1 RSSVSLESERGRSC
15 ATPSPTCGRRS
26 TGRAAAMRLTP
37 RFAAKPYRRCA
48 TATMAPGSTAARVS
62 PSQGGAHMFTTIIW
76 ATDGSENAD
85 RALVLAKELAQ
96 ESGCALVAVHSKE
109 LLTGRVG
116 GFPLLAD
123 EDDIEVKIGRQ
134 LEELRDA
141 GINARAIFA
150 GGRAGHAAQTV
161 AE

>member
-1 RSSVSLESERGRSC
+1 
-15 ATPSPTCGRRS
+15 
-26 TGRAAAMRLTP
+26 
-37 RFAAKPYRRCA
+37 
-48 TATMAPGSTAARVS
+48 
-62 PSQGGAHMFTTIIW
+62 MFTTIIW

-161 AE
+161 AETARLTGADLIVVGTRGQTAFAGLMLGSVTQRLLHAAPCPVLAVPPTVPVGGSAPAKELAHVN